1 MRETTNAN
9 IVLQFPTA
17 TRSKRELSCSVHP
30 PSSPPLPDQTQKWQ
44 KKHRFIGLMLENY
57 SSLFV
62 LWQPPGAAAAEPIL
76 TAWGQTGFTVLI
88 KPQLAQN
95 LSQKRHQVRKNCDH
109 LWTSLLSTLCQQRS
123 KSSGC
128 LKTDRARGTKEPQ
141 RLSEPLPRTELGP
154 HTSSHWLQ
162 GSSDRNFNGQNKQK
176 VAMPEFQ
183 RSAAAACC

>member
-1 MRETTNAN
+1 MLTLFVNFQQPRDPRENS
-9 IVLQFPTA
+9 IVQCTPPAPLLCQIKH
-17 TRSKRELSCSVHP
+17 RSGKKR
-30 PSSPPLPDQTQKWQ
+30 
-44 KKHRFIGLMLENY
+44 RFIGLMLENY

-76 TAWGQTGFTVLI
+76 AAWGQTGFTMLI

-154 HTSSHWLQ
+154 HTTSHWLQ